1 MDDLLISANQVNG
14 NPQVLRSM
22 TVGLDRVTGFFDR
35 YYFDSY
41 IKEGGSKIR
50 FITGKKGCGKSHL
63 LSLLSYDAADRGY
76 FTVSL
81 DARQV
86 NLFDFKD
93 IFLSVM
99 EHVDTTSLAM
109 KTASAV
115 AGKLGYDWKAED
127 GSRFQDYLAD
137 SRRGDSL
144 VTAEIKTELRRN
156 LLGNSHIDH
165 NMATVFSLLAGMH
178 LGCFEL
184 SGDEIALAQR
194 WLSGDTSMKV
204 TQLRSIGLAPY
215 KIDKYN
221 ARNMLRSLSE
231 LLHLAGYSGML
242 ITFDNVET
250 IVTGK
255 REMGVNY
262 TKKRRDDTYES
273 IRDIVDDID
282 NFRFTMFIFAFD
294 RILLDDEKNGLK
306 TYQALWLRIQN
317 EIVSTRL
324 NFFQDLLDMDRAN
337 EELLTPQAVVEMSKN
352 MARLLSDSSVQAR
365 ILSEDEAKQ
374 LLANAKNGSI
384 SVPLMVSRR
393 TLESQEGGNEL

>member
-1 MDDLLISANQVNG
+1 MDDMLITANQVTD

-22 TVGLDRVTGFFDR
+22 TVGLDRVTDFFDR

-63 LSLLSYDAADRGY
+63 LSLLSYEAADRGY
-76 FTVSL
+76 FTASL

-99 EHVDTTSLAM
+99 EHVDTAMLA
-109 KTASAV
+109 KRIASAV
-115 AGKLGYDWKAED
+115 AAKLGHDWKAED
-127 GSRFQDYLAD
+127 GKSFQDYLSD
-137 SRRGDSL
+137 SGRGDSL
-144 VTAEIKTELRRN
+144 VSAEIKTELRRS

-165 NMATVFSLLAGMH
+165 NMATVFSLLAGVH

-184 SGDEIALAQR
+184 SGAEIDLADR
-194 WLSGDTSMKV
+194 WLAGDTSMKV
-204 TQLRSIGLAPY
+204 KELKTIGLAPY

-221 ARNMLRSLSE
+221 ARNMLRSLAE
-231 LLHLAGYSGML
+231 LLHMAGFSGML

-282 NFRFTMFIFAFD
+282 NFRYTMFIFAFD

-317 EIVSTRL
+317 EIVSSRL
-324 NFFQDLLDMDRAN
+324 NLFQDLLDLDRAN
-337 EELLTPQAVVEMSKN
+337 EELLTVQAVVEMSKN

-365 ILSEDEAKQ
+365 VLSEDEARQ

-384 SVPLMVSRR
+384 SVPLMVSRK
-393 TLESQEGGNEL
+393 TMEGGNEL

>member
-1 MDDLLISANQVNG
+1 MDDMLITANQVTD

-22 TVGLDRVTGFFDR
+22 TVGLDRVTDFFDR

-63 LSLLSYDAADRGY
+63 LSLLSYEAADRGY
-76 FTVSL
+76 FTASL

-99 EHVDTTSLAM
+99 EHVDTAMLA
-109 KTASAV
+109 KRIASAV
-115 AGKLGYDWKAED
+115 AAKLGHDWKAED
-127 GSRFQDYLAD
+127 GKSFKDYLSD
-137 SRRGDSL
+137 SGRGDSL
-144 VTAEIKTELRRN
+144 VSAEIKTELRRS

-165 NMATVFSLLAGMH
+165 NMATVFSLLAGVH

-184 SGDEIALAQR
+184 SGAEIDLADR
-194 WLSGDTSMKV
+194 WLAGDTSMKV
-204 TQLRSIGLAPY
+204 KELKTIGLAPY

-221 ARNMLRSLSE
+221 ARNMLRSLAE
-231 LLHLAGYSGML
+231 LLHMAGFSGML

-282 NFRFTMFIFAFD
+282 NFRYTMFIFAFD

-317 EIVSTRL
+317 EIVSSRL
-324 NFFQDLLDMDRAN
+324 NLFQDLLDLDRAN
-337 EELLTPQAVVEMSKN
+337 EELLTVQAVVEMSKN

-365 ILSEDEAKQ
+365 VLSEDEARQ

-384 SVPLMVSRR
+384 SVPLMVSRK
-393 TLESQEGGNEL
+393 TMEGGNEL